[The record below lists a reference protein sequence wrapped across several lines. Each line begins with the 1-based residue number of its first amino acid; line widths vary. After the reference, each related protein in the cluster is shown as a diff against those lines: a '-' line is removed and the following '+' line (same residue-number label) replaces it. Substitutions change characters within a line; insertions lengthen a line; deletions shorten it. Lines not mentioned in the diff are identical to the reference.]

1 MYDAGGS
8 IMNNAMLASDDANVC
23 DRTATMLTEL
33 GWDVYVIAAEELLD
47 DNLSVQVPQLI
58 LVDIEMR
65 GGVGFDL
72 ILKARRRFA
81 DAFIIA
87 ATRGQD
93 RDLWPGLVDMCGAD
107 RYMVGPVS
115 KSKLSGLIEM
125 ALTRGNLEQ
134 SSAITLVTSGY

>member
-1 MYDAGGS
+1 
-8 IMNNAMLASDDANVC
+8 MNKAMLASDDANVC

-33 GWDVYVIAAEELLD
+33 GWDVYVISAEELLD
-47 DNLSVQVPQLI
+47 VNLSVQVPQLV

-65 GGVGFDL
+65 NGVGFDL

-81 DAFIIA
+81 DAFIVA
-87 ATRGQD
+87 ATRGGD

-115 KSKLSGLIEM
+115 KSKLASQIETAM
-125 ALTRGNLEQ
+125 ARGQLDEDTPV
-134 SSAITLVTSGY
+134 TLVTSGY

>member
-1 MYDAGGS
+1 
-8 IMNNAMLASDDANVC
+8 MNKAMLASDDANVC

-47 DNLSVQVPQLI
+47 ETLSIDEPRLV

-87 ATRGQD
+87 ATRGHD

-107 RYMVGPVS
+107 RYLVGPVS
-115 KSKLSGLIEM
+115 KSKLSGLIEL
-125 ALTRGNLEQ
+125 AIARGNLDED
-134 SSAITLVTSGY
+134 SAITLVTSGY

>member
-1 MYDAGGS
+1 
-8 IMNNAMLASDDANVC
+8 MNKAMLASDDANVC

-33 GWDVYVIAAEELLD
+33 GWDVYVISAEELLD
-47 DNLSVQVPQLI
+47 VNLSVQVPQLM

-65 GGVGFDL
+65 NGVGFDL

-81 DAFIIA
+81 DAFIVA
-87 ATRGQD
+87 ATRGGD

-115 KSKLSGLIEM
+115 KSKLASQIETAM
-125 ALTRGNLEQ
+125 ARGQLDEDTPV
-134 SSAITLVTSGY
+134 TLVSCGH